1 EVSKYTFEQ
10 SKIFPG
16 TTREYW
22 VYVPKQ
28 YDPAKPS
35 PFMVF
40 QDGIQYSTPV
50 VFDNLI
56 HKKAIPPLIRIFVM
70 HGRVKSLSTNG
81 LDRFNRSY
89 EYDGLGPNYVNFLLD
104 ELLPHIIAEQKL
116 NLSTNGND
124 RAIAGA
130 SSGALCAFT
139 AAWERP
145 DVFR

>member
-1 EVSKYTFEQ
+1 MDSKNLFAALLLAAYTAAAIDDYSPGPDSLPQPDAPKGEVTKHSFDQ

-28 YDPAKPS
+28 YEAAKPA

-40 QDGIQYSTPV
+40 QDGIQYSAPV

-56 HKKAIPPLIRIFVM
+56 HKKEIPPLIGIFVM
-70 HGRVKSLSTNG
+70 HGRVKGTSTNA

-89 EYDGLGPNYVNFLLD
+89 EYDGLG
-104 ELLPHIIAEQKL
+104 
-116 NLSTNGND
+116 
-124 RAIAGA
+124 
-130 SSGALCAFT
+130 
-139 AAWERP
+139 
-145 DVFR
+145 